1 MAAPIPDPA
10 ARTEADVRPG
20 EASGPEVRGSDA
32 PAPALAGQ
40 TIAGRFR
47 LVRLIGRGGMGEVHE
62 AEHTELAR
70 RVAVKIL
77 HGRAA
82 TNRSSMTR
90 IKREAR
96 SLASLSHPNVVQ
108 VLDAGEHEGWPYIAM
123 ELLHGE
129 DLRMRLDR
137 DGPLPVGEAITITSQ
152 ILAGLDAV
160 HAAGVV
166 HRDVKPENIFL
177 TKAADGTTFVKIL
190 DFGVSKLMAIDSS
203 AGNLTESGTIVGS
216 PAFMAPEQAI
226 GSSGVDA
233 RTDLY
238 SVGALL
244 YTMLA
249 GRAPFA
255 APNIPAVLLAI
266 VEGRSEPLANLR
278 PGLPTAL
285 LQLIDKAMDK
295 ERGKRFRSA
304 AEFSAALQAVA
315 PTGVMVAEVRR
326 RGVRRYL
333 PHLAVAAVL
342 IAALGGFAAAR
353 GGDPAPSRGRAGSHP
368 AKRTTARATIV
379 QPERGVEPPPAKAP
393 AAPPRAHL
401 RVDIQP
407 ARAAAGARLTLGGR
421 ALTGPDVQ
429 VEVSDAPSTLRIEAD
444 GFAPYEVSL
453 PAVRG
458 EVIVPVQLHRL
469 GTKQAGPDVWRPMGI
484 EKNGPLR

>member
-1 MAAPIPDPA
+1 MGAPIPDPA
-10 ARTEADVRPG
+10 ARTEADARPG
-20 EASGPEVRGSDA
+20 DAKAAEPRGSDA
-32 PAPALAGQ
+32 PAPSMAGQ

-62 AEHTELAR
+62 AEHIELAR
-70 RVAVKIL
+70 RVAVKIM
-77 HGRAA
+77 HARAA
-82 TNRSSMTR
+82 MNRTSITR

-96 SLASLSHPNVVQ
+96 SLAALSHPNVVQ

-129 DLRMRLDR
+129 DLRTRLDR
-137 DGPLPVGEAITITSQ
+137 EGPLPVGEAIAITSQ

-177 TKAADGTTFVKIL
+177 TKAPDGTTFVKIL

-226 GSSGVDA
+226 GSAGVDA

-266 VEGRSEPLANLR
+266 VEGRSEPLANVR

-285 LQLIDKAMDK
+285 LQLIERAMDK
-295 ERGKRFRSA
+295 ERGKRFKGA

-315 PTGVMVAEVRR
+315 PTGVLVAEVRR
-326 RGVRRYL
+326 RGLSRFF
-333 PHLAVAAVL
+333 PHLAVGAVL
-342 IAALGGFAAAR
+342 VAVLGGFAATR
-353 GGDPAPSRGRAGSHP
+353 QGGHGAGQRL
-368 AKRTTARATIV
+368 AKRPQERAMV
-379 QPERGVEPPPAKAP
+379 VEPEPEVAPPSKKAP
-393 AAPPRAHL
+393 QAPRRAHL
-401 RVDIQP
+401 RVDIHP
-407 ARAAAGARLTLGGR
+407 PRAAASARVSLDGR
-421 ALTGPDVQ
+421 LLAGTD
-429 VEVSDAPSTLRIEAD
+429 VEVPASDAPSELRVEAD
-444 GFAPYEVSL
+444 GFASFEVSL

-458 EVIVPVQLHRL
+458 EVNVPVRL
-469 GTKQAGPDVWRPMGI
+469 RPLGAKQGVDGVWRPMGI
-484 EKNGPLR
+484 EKTGPFR